1 MKLAE
6 DKTMN
11 IIGTFHMVVK
21 ARKGVDLDEF
31 LLKHNEYLAEPTNAD
46 GVVIVLRPKSFQ
58 LMQNGLKSTICEVQ
72 DKPKENVKQAHK
84 KVERECRTCGSK
96 TCGMLAG
103 FCAKWEPIDC

>member
-1 MKLAE
+1 MRIIE

-21 ARKGVDLDEF
+21 ARKGVDLEEF

-46 GVVIVLRPKSFQ
+46 GVVILLKPKSFQ
-58 LMQNGLKSTICEVQ
+58 LMQNGLMSTICEVKDSPIESVQ
-72 DKPKENVKQAHK
+72 QAPKKTVK
-84 KVERECRTCGSK
+84 ECRSCGSK